1 MTDFKFDLQE
11 KSISKIF
18 DFLDESKKILIL
30 STRPKTYQDKLK
42 NKISSLEIPEIKFN
56 DINSIQEYLSNKNN
70 LDIITKKQNY
80 DVIILDQILD
90 FFYDPQIF
98 LKIISDSL
106 LDNGMIVGCVYN
118 YSNIINRIM
127 FLDGKIPENEF
138 NKKYFLSLEDLL
150 FSLSHSNLK
159 ITKLDRVEFEVTL
172 SNQKELKN
180 FILPIKLI
188 NSINNDPESQSFF
201 YIFSAIQNFNLNPN
215 IRKSIFN
222 FSKNLVT
229 EKLNDILNSSDL
241 KNEKEIQYLKQ
252 TNREQYQKIKFNK
265 IKKKSFNSNDEKEE
279 KSLNDTNDYQNHL
292 GKEKNSH
299 INDTIQDKD
308 QYIADIIQ
316 DKDAY
321 LEEMKSVVQD
331 KDDYIAEVIQDKDD
345 YIAEMKSVVQD
356 KDDYIAEV
364 IQDKDDYIAEVIQD
378 KDSHISQIIQDKDA
392 HINNIKNSL
401 PFKMC
406 KILDKLTG
414 KTRK

>member
-316 DKDAY
+316 DKD
-321 LEEMKSVVQD
+321 Q
-331 KDDYIAEVIQDKDD
+331 YIADIIQDKDA
-345 YIAEMKSVVQD
+345 YLEEMKSVVQD

>member
-1 MTDFKFDLQE
+1 MTNFKFDLQE

-80 DVIILDQILD
+80 DMIILDQILD

-252 TNREQYQKIKFNK
+252 TNREQYQKIRFNK
-265 IKKKSFNSNDEKEE
+265 IKIKSFNSNDEKEE

-308 QYIADIIQ
+308 QYIADVIQDKDQYIADIIQDKDAYIEEIKSVVQDKDQYIANIIQ

-321 LEEMKSVVQD
+321 LEEIKSVVQD
-331 KDDYIAEVIQDKDD
+331 KDDYIADVIRDKD
-345 YIAEMKSVVQD
+345 I
-356 KDDYIAEV
+356 
-364 IQDKDDYIAEVIQD
+364 
-378 KDSHISQIIQDKDA
+378 